1 MTHHSNSSVRDHMKW
16 AGLLGCEA
24 VLSSMA
30 LMQANNI
37 PGQKRMMSS
46 LSQGHRASPE
56 SHQTH
61 SQHSHHGHQAHHG
74 QAHQSHVGHA
84 SGGSCPPLLI
94 RKDGDYHSSRL
105 MDGKDMQAN
114 QNLQPKKKHKK
125 SGSSNKVKE
134 KVEHIL
140 PQIDMDDDDT
150 DDDSSL
156 KVQKNFICD
165 HCYGAFRSSYHL
177 KRHILTHTELLTDRQ
192 AAETPTAMH
201 GWDKQRGKPV
211 LTGRICSSSFL
222 EPLTAFQQ
230 PSDCLTLSFPQ
241 RHYRQTTA
249 VCSSVTSHIE
259 AQQYFNL
266 KTV

>member
-1 MTHHSNSSVRDHMKW
+1 MLYIYLVRIFIALNKYV
-16 AGLLGCEA
+16 C
-24 VLSSMA
+24 LSSISVFA
-30 LMQANNI
+30 
-37 PGQKRMMSS
+37 
-46 LSQGHRASPE
+46 
-56 SHQTH
+56 
-61 SQHSHHGHQAHHG
+61 
-74 QAHQSHVGHA
+74 
-84 SGGSCPPLLI
+84 LLI
-94 RKDGDYHSSRL
+94 L
-105 MDGKDMQAN
+105 T
-114 QNLQPKKKHKK
+114 
-125 SGSSNKVKE
+125 E
-134 KVEHIL
+134 THIFL
-140 PQIDMDDDDT
+140 CLAP
-150 DDDSSL
+150 
-156 KVQKNFICD
+156 
-165 HCYGAFRSSYHL
+165 
-177 KRHILTHTELLTDRQ
+177 ELLTDRQ